1 VRRGVALGLLLLAG
15 AGCQESMTE
24 KITRECDEAAHVYF
38 AARAYAPTYWADPAA
53 GPAWEREKAEFQ
65 RKHREA
71 EEKERYV
78 SDPDGK
84 LRDALL
90 VAWLHQSVAI
100 DKRRPAK
107 REPTAAKREERQAAH
122 EQWEIEVMRSS
133 DAATVSPRLGSRPAL
148 IRSIT
153 STDWDDTTGSGS
165 RSSAAC
171 WRCDV
176 RLRAAVGGT
185 RRPRPPPPRG
195 ARSRART

>member
-1 VRRGVALGLLLLAG
+1 MVVGVRLRRDQAGREWSQVRRGVALGLLLLAG

-24 KITRECDEAAHVYF
+24 KITRECDEAALVYF
-38 AARAYAPTYWADPAA
+38 AARAYAPTYWADLAA
-53 GPAWEREKAEFQ
+53 GAAWEREKPEFQ

-107 REPTAAKREERQAAH
+107 REPTAAEREERQAAH
-122 EQWEIEVMRSS
+122 EQWEIEEWGRDCRQS
-133 DAATVSPRLGSRPAL
+133 
-148 IRSIT
+148 
-153 STDWDDTTGSGS
+153 
-165 RSSAAC
+165 
-171 WRCDV
+171 
-176 RLRAAVGGT
+176 RAARVKGW
-185 RRPRPPPPRG
+185 
-195 ARSRART
+195 